1 MNSATSIQDRLKGA
15 KRCVGKA
22 GAVPKLWFIDLDDTL
37 FEASGG
43 MLHAIHLRMND
54 FISKRLGLDWEAA
67 GRLRTAYWA
76 QYGST
81 FLGMWKRH
89 RVDPREFLSATHD
102 FDFLPFI
109 HVEGDPKAD
118 LKGLPGRKVVLTNGP
133 RNYADAVLAGL
144 GMSDYFDEV
153 ITSSD
158 MRLFGEWRPKP
169 NAAMLRAVCTRFCVR
184 PNEAVLVDDTL
195 ANLKCA
201 KGVGLKTVWCTGYR
215 RRNGKLSHRID
226 PLYVDASIVH
236 IRELERCF
244 QPCAR
249 LPQTG
254 QPRRF
259 LKRTV

>member
-201 KGVGLKTVWCTGYR
+201 KGVGSRLFGVRATVAETASFR
-215 RRNGKLSHRID
+215 IALIRSTSMRLSFTF
-226 PLYVDASIVH
+226 ASSSVV
-236 IRELERCF
+236 F